1 MISADLSRSE
11 EGSEAVGSPTG
22 ASAILVVAHP
32 GHELLLHR
40 WMEVAKPLVF
50 ALTDGSGSGAVGR
63 SDQSKVII
71 EATGASIGPVF
82 GPHPDKFWYAAIL
95 EGNIAPFAQVIDAIA
110 ASCRANPLVLVVSD
124 PVEYFNPVHDLC
136 SAVASRVVACMPS
149 DARPRH
155 LEYAI
160 EQTGLEEPA
169 QQVLRLDA
177 SALERKTCAATR
189 YAGLEPEL
197 ACVRAR
203 SSGWRGDLERLF
215 PAMEG
220 AMWPATLSTPPFY
233 ESYGRA
239 RIEAGAYGRLIT
251 YADHVRPLA
260 MRIVERYC

>member
-11 EGSEAVGSPTG
+11 AGSEAAGSPTG

-110 ASCRANPLVLVVSD
+110 ASCRADPPVLVVSD

-136 SAVASRVVACMPS
+136 SVVASCVVACLPS
-149 DARPRH
+149 DTRPRR

-160 EQTGLEEPA
+160 EQTGPKEAA
-169 QQVLRLDA
+169 QQVLGSTPRRSNA
-177 SALERKTCAATR
+177 R
-189 YAGLEPEL
+189 YARRPDTRASSRRSRASMRGPRDG
-197 ACVRAR
+197 AAMWSVCSPRWRAR
-203 SSGWRGDLERLF
+203 CGLLRFRPRRSTSRTAARESKRA
-215 PAMEG
+215 PTG
-220 AMWPATLSTPPFY
+220 A
-233 ESYGRA
+233 
-239 RIEAGAYGRLIT
+239 
-251 YADHVRPLA
+251 
-260 MRIVERYC
+260 